1 MNDIML
7 TIAFVLMFIAGF
19 MTGITITARI
29 VSKKITG
36 SIRVN
41 DSDPEE
47 PPYIFAVF
55 NKDISEVLKQKYIVL
70 MVDVPDT
77 NSQK

>member
-19 MTGITITARI
+19 MTGITIAIKI
-29 VSKKITG
+29 VSKKIAG
-36 SIRVN
+36 SIKVN
-41 DSDPEE
+41 DSDPQE

-55 NKDISEVLKQKYIVL
+55 NKDISEVLKQKYVIL
-70 MVDVPDT
+70 MIDEPNA